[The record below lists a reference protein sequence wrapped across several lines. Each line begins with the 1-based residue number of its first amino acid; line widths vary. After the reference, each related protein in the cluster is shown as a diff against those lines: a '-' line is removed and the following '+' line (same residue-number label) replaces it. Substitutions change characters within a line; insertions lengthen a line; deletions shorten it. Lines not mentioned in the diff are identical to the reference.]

1 MPSTSGLASISRSIA
16 CKPAP
21 SSHGDGTSETEAEG
35 IFSPRY
41 TTENDSPPSSD
52 EALPSSPTDAE
63 DGRSPALELTLA
75 TPIAELASVVVPR
88 SQFLLVDDNHI
99 NLKLLSAYM
108 KKMGLKYQLATNGKE
123 ALDTFVECPQDYA
136 CILMDISMP
145 VMDGFEATR
154 QIRAHESR
162 QGLGAVCIIALS
174 GLASEDAHKEAFGS
188 GMDLFLTK
196 PVKLKSLGSLLESRG
211 LMTRE

>member
-1 MPSTSGLASISRSIA
+1 VTPPIA
-16 CKPAP
+16 CTPAP
-21 SSHGDGTSETEAEG
+21 ISHVDSTSETEAES
-35 IFSPRY
+35 IFSRRY
-41 TTENDSPPSSD
+41 ITENDSDPSSN
-52 EALPSSPTDAE
+52 EALPSSPTDPE

-75 TPIAELASVVVPR
+75 TPIPEVPLLVEPR

-108 KKMGLKYQLATNGKE
+108 KKMGLKYQIAMNGKE
-123 ALDTFVECPQDYA
+123 ALDTFAERPQDYA

-154 QIRAHESR
+154 QIRARESKH
-162 QGLGAVCIIALS
+162 GLEAVCIIALS
-174 GLASEDAHKEAFGS
+174 GLASEDAHREAFGS

-211 LMTRE
+211 LMKRE